1 MALITP
7 QHVKDRWPD
16 WETYCSA
23 HEDLTPDEALDL
35 AIEDAETEFQELLP
49 DITEDTITDALRRHL
64 LHTVKKNAFDFLHG
78 DTDFGRT
85 PQIVQDY
92 EDTLETIE
100 RYRRGEL
107 TLPVEDEPGDH
118 DDEVRMTSKRRR
130 FGRGD
135 WFTDRRDTGRHPYD

>member
-7 QHVKDRWPD
+7 QHIKDRWPD

-23 HEDLTPDEALDL
+23 HEDLIPDEALDL

-64 LHTVKKNAFDFLHG
+64 LHIVKKNAFDFLHG
-78 DTDFGRT
+78 DTDFRRT

-92 EDTLETIE
+92 EDTLATIE
-100 RYRRGEL
+100 RYRSSEL
-107 TLPVEDEPGDH
+107 PLPDPDSSKGDRF
-118 DDEVRMTSKRRR
+118 RMHAKRRR

-135 WFTDRRDTGRHPYD
+135 WFTDRRDTGRYPYD

>member
-49 DITEDTITDALRRHL
+49 DITEATITDALRRHL
-64 LHTVKKNAFDFLHG
+64 LHIVKKNAFDFLHG
-78 DTDFGRT
+78 DTDFRRT

-92 EDTLETIE
+92 EDTLDTIE
-100 RYRRGEL
+100 RYRAGEL
-107 TLPVEDEPGDH
+107 PLPDPDDSEGDRFRISAKERKFDEWFGD
-118 DDEVRMTSKRRR
+118 DDRTS
-130 FGRGD
+130 
-135 WFTDRRDTGRHPYD
+135 RHPAP